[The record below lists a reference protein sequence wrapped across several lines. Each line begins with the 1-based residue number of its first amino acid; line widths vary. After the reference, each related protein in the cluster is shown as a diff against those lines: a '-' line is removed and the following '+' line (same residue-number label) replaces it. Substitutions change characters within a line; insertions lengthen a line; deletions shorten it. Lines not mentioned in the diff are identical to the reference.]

1 MKAFRR
7 LFLFGLAAI
16 LVIIAAVA
24 IWLKSTGLSARPEPG
39 ALEISL
45 ARKARR
51 FAIPQKARELQNP
64 MNASPELLIEGCR
77 HFAEHCASC
86 HGNAGSGMTEIGAKL
101 YPRAPDMRLPETQ
114 QLTDG
119 ELYYIIQNGVRLTGM
134 PAWGEGGP
142 DDHQSWHLVLFI
154 RHLPKLTPDEI
165 KDMEQYNPRTQAEQ
179 TEEKEEEEFLNTPA
193 QKAKAPAR
201 KGERSR

>member
-7 LFLFGLAAI
+7 LFLFGLAAS
-16 LVIIAAVA
+16 LVILAAMA

-51 FAIPQKARELQNP
+51 FAITQKARELRNP
-64 MNASPELLIEGCR
+64 MNASPELLIEGRR

-86 HGNAGSGMTEIGAKL
+86 HGNDGSGRTEMGAKL

-119 ELYYIIQNGVRLTGM
+119 ELYYIIQNGLRLTGM
-134 PAWGEGGP
+134 PAGGEGG
-142 DDHQSWHLVLFI
+142 S
-154 RHLPKLTPDEI
+154 
-165 KDMEQYNPRTQAEQ
+165 
-179 TEEKEEEEFLNTPA
+179 
-193 QKAKAPAR
+193 
-201 KGERSR
+201 GEHAGSQRAA

>member
-16 LVIIAAVA
+16 LVILAAMA

-45 ARKARR
+45 ARR

-64 MNASPELLIEGCR
+64 MSASPELLIEGRR

-86 HGNAGSGMTEIGAKL
+86 HGNTGSGRTEMGAKL

-165 KDMEQYNPRTQAEQ
+165 KDMEQYNPRSQAER
-179 TEEKEEEEFLNTPA
+179 TEEQEEQEFLNTPP

-201 KGERSR
+201 KGGRSR

>member
-1 MKAFRR
+1 
-7 LFLFGLAAI
+7 
-16 LVIIAAVA
+16 
-24 IWLKSTGLSARPEPG
+24 
-39 ALEISL
+39 
-45 ARKARR
+45 
-51 FAIPQKARELQNP
+51 
-64 MNASPELLIEGCR
+64 
-77 HFAEHCASC
+77 
-86 HGNAGSGMTEIGAKL
+86 
-101 YPRAPDMRLPETQ
+101 MRLPETQ

-134 PAWGEGGP
+134 PAWGEGGL

-165 KDMEQYNPRTQAEQ
+165 KDMEQYNSRTQAEQ